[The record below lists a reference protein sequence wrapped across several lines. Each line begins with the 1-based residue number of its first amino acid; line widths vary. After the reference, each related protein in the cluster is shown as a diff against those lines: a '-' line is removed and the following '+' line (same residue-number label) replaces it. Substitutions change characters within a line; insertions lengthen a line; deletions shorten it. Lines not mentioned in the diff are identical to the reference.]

1 MMQLS
6 ARQIG
11 MVLLGFV
18 IFCGVGLAFLFTAE
32 PTINDP
38 VGSRQVALVS
48 GIIAI
53 LATVWFG
60 KLVRNA
66 IQDKR
71 RGVKRGPAKVSGR
84 FNVWFGAAVAAGGI
98 ACSALTYWSAASAGG
113 GIWTLY
119 YGMILWGV
127 IQMLIGWKR
136 MGDERAESRELMPT
150 DGSSSESR

>member
-1 MMQLS
+1 
-6 ARQIG
+6 
-11 MVLLGFV
+11 MVLLIFVMFSGGFMAYV
-18 IFCGVGLAFLFTAE
+18 FTTM

-38 VGSRQVALVS
+38 VGSRRAALVS

-127 IQMLIGWKR
+127 IQMLIGWKKI
-136 MGDERAESRELMPT
+136 GDARAEDREIMSG
-150 DGSSSESR
+150 DASSGESIP